1 MKIVATRVNEHD
13 EKEYTVVPT
22 VEERNWM
29 AVYSNMAGNLCEC
42 DMDIVDRF
50 AARAWDYGF
59 SKCGAFVRLLNA
71 WLAKLD
77 EVGAVSLRRMYGA
90 VLTYDEAECVLAYR
104 HMISR
109 FNNDQVEA
117 LRHVFASVMQY
128 DPERRG
134 LMLDVLEQAE
144 DLLAGGADFLTVRVG

>member
-1 MKIVATRVNEHD
+1 MDVKEIGFD
-13 EKEYTVVPT
+13 ETGDVEYTAT
-22 VEERNWM
+22 LTFEERNWL
-29 AVYSNMAGNLCEC
+29 AVYSNMADNLCEC

-50 AARAWDYGF
+50 AVKACDYGF